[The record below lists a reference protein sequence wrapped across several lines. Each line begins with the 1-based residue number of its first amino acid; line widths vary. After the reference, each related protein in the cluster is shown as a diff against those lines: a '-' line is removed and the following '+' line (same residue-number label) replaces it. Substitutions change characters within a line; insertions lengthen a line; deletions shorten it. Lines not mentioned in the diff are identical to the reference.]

1 MTLYEQMQLL
11 YDNKLYTN
19 ISALV
24 IYEYK
29 IILLCTI
36 IVQKRSILLNYLNG
50 TNGLYAFFLCI

>member
-24 IYEYK
+24 IYQYK

-50 TNGLYAFFLCI
+50 TNGLYEFF